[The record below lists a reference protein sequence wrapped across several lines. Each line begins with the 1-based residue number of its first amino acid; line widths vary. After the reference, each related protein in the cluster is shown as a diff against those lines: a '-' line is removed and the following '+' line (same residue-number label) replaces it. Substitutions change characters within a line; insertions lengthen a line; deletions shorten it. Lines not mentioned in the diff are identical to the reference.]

1 MPTKTKGKSPVTY
14 DFSTAT
20 TSGGGASLINPAQQS
35 AIGGAAGGISGAG
48 ALGAAGGAV
57 GGIIDQFNTD
67 PTAKGAIAGTAT
79 SEALKYGAMGAALGP
94 IGAGVGAAIGLGVGI
109 VKGKKAK
116 KEAEEQERLL
126 AEETKKANLLA
137 AQNAENA
144 KLAQNMAGAGVNPY
158 DVSPVPMLTKKLKGI
173 KGLVPAN
180 MSAAQY
186 KSSLQMKEIS
196 GVNTLTN

>member
-20 TSGGGASLINPAQQS
+20 TSGSNASLINPGQQS
-35 AIGGAAGGISGAG
+35 AIGGAAGISGAG
-48 ALGAAGGAV
+48 ALGAAGGTV

-67 PTAKGAIAGTAT
+67 PTAKGAVAGTAT

-116 KEAEEQERLL
+116 KEAEAAEKAEAERQE
-126 AEETKKANLLA
+126 KN
-137 AQNAENA
+137 
-144 KLAQNMAGAGVNPY
+144 
-158 DVSPVPMLTKKLKGI
+158 
-173 KGLVPAN
+173 
-180 MSAAQY
+180 
-186 KSSLQMKEIS
+186 
-196 GVNTLTN
+196 